1 MANINGESLASV
13 DPGNILTQLHRRT
26 AGLFSLN
33 AGFLQIYVRYEKE
46 EAF

>member
-13 DPGNILTQLHRRT
+13 DPGNILTQLHRT

-46 EAF
+46 AF